1 MTFRNVERGSRDMN
15 APAIVWFRNDL
26 RISDHPALSAAARS
40 GAPLVALYILDDES
54 PGEWRTGAAARWWL
68 HHSLKA
74 LSQSLAGRGVSLT
87 LRRGRAPYVF
97 EQIIAE
103 TGAGAVFWNK
113 LYEPWAIRR
122 DAELEAQLR
131 DDAVETHCY
140 QESVLFE
147 PETLRTKQ
155 GESFRIFTPFWRAC
169 LAAPPPERPLPAPE
183 VLHAAPLPPDSD
195 DLDAWRLLPQ
205 NPDWAIGMRKVWLVG
220 ETAARAELADF
231 ARHHVVDY
239 KVERDF
245 MGRVGV
251 SRLSPHLHFGE
262 LSPREVWHAISDPG
276 SIGGEAYLRELG
288 WREFCHHLLISHW
301 DLPDRPLDRT
311 FERFPYRDDETS
323 LDAWRNGQ
331 TGYPLVDAAM
341 RELWITGWMH
351 NRARLVSASFLIKHL
366 LIDWRKGERWFWD
379 TLVDADLANNSANW
393 QWVAG
398 CGADAAPYFRIFNPA
413 LQGEKFDPDGAY
425 VRRYVP
431 ELAGLDVRY
440 IHRPWAA
447 PDDVLRAAG
456 VVLGVTYPHPIVDHG
471 EARERALAAFEAVR
485 AQPSLREA

>member
-1 MTFRNVERGSRDMN
+1 M
-15 APAIVWFRNDL
+15 
-26 RISDHPALSAAARS
+26 
-40 GAPLVALYILDDES
+40 
-54 PGEWRTGAAARWWL
+54 
-68 HHSLKA
+68 
-74 LSQSLAGRGVSLT
+74 
-87 LRRGRAPYVF
+87 
-97 EQIIAE
+97 
-103 TGAGAVFWNK
+103 
-113 LYEPWAIRR
+113 
-122 DAELEAQLR
+122 
-131 DDAVETHCY
+131 
-140 QESVLFE
+140 
-147 PETLRTKQ
+147 
-155 GESFRIFTPFWRAC
+155 
-169 LAAPPPERPLPAPE
+169 
-183 VLHAAPLPPDSD
+183 
-195 DLDAWRLLPQ
+195 
-205 NPDWAIGMRKVWLVG
+205 
-220 ETAARAELADF
+220 
-231 ARHHVVDY
+231 
-239 KVERDF
+239 
-245 MGRVGV
+245 
-251 SRLSPHLHFGE
+251 
-262 LSPREVWHAISDPG
+262 
-276 SIGGEAYLRELG
+276 
-288 WREFCHHLLISHW
+288 LISNW

-447 PDDVLRAAG
+447 PEDVLRAAG
-456 VVLGVTYPHPIVDHG
+456 VVLGVTYPHPIVDHA

-485 AQPSLREA
+485 SQPSLRPA

>member
-1 MTFRNVERGSRDMN
+1 MN

-26 RISDHPALSAAARS
+26 RIADNPALAAAARS
-40 GAPLVALYILDDES
+40 GAPLVGLYILDDAS
-54 PGEWRTGAAARWWL
+54 PGQWRPGAAADWWL
-68 HHSLKA
+68 HHSLAA
-74 LSQSLAGRGVSLT
+74 LTETLAERGVQLT
-87 LRRGRAPYVF
+87 LRRGRAQFVF

-103 TGAGAVFWNK
+103 TGAGAVFWNR
-113 LYEPWAIRR
+113 LYEPWAMRR
-122 DAELEAQLR
+122 DEEIIAQLR
-131 DDAVETHCY
+131 DDGVKAHCFH
-140 QESVLFE
+140 ESLLFE
-147 PETLRTKQ
+147 PGTVRTKQ
-155 GESFRIFTPFWRAC
+155 GESFRTFTPFWRAC
-169 LAAPPPERPLPAPE
+169 LAAPPPDRPLPAPKS
-183 VLHAAPLPPDSD
+183 LHAAPLTPDSE

-205 NPDWAIGMRKVWLVG
+205 NPDWAVGLRNAWLVG
-220 ETAARAELADF
+220 ETAARAELSDF
-231 ARHHVVDY
+231 ARNHVADY
-239 KVERDF
+239 KSERDF
-245 MGRVGV
+245 LGRVGV

-262 LSPREVWHAISDPG
+262 LSPREVWRAISEPA

-288 WREFCHHLLISHW
+288 WREFCHHLLIAHR
-301 DLPDRPLDRT
+301 DMPDCPLDRS
-311 FERFPYRDDETS
+311 FERFPYRDDEAA
-323 LDAWRNGQ
+323 LDAWRRGQ

-351 NRARLVSASFLIKHL
+351 NRARMVSASFLIKHL

-431 ELAGLDVRY
+431 ELAGLDARY

-447 PDDVLRAAG
+447 PEDILRAAG
-456 VVLGVTYPHPIVDHG
+456 VRLGVTYPHPIVDHAQ
-471 EARERALAAFEAVR
+471 ARERALAAFEHMRSLA
-485 AQPSLREA
+485 ALREA

>member
-1 MTFRNVERGSRDMN
+1 MN

-26 RISDHPALSAAARS
+26 RIADNPALAAAAGS
-40 GAPLVALYILDDES
+40 GAPLVALYVLDTES
-54 PGEWRTGAAARWWL
+54 PGQWRPGAAADWWL
-68 HHSLKA
+68 HHSLAA
-74 LSQSLAGRGVSLT
+74 LSQTLAERGVPLT
-87 LRRGRAPYVF
+87 LRRGRAQYVF

-122 DAELEAQLR
+122 DEDIVAQLR
-131 DDAVETHCY
+131 DDGVESHCFH
-140 QESVLFE
+140 ESLLFE
-147 PETLRTKQ
+147 PETLRTREGQ
-155 GESFRIFTPFWRAC
+155 SFRMFTPFWRAC
-169 LAAPPPERPLPAPE
+169 LAAPPPDRPLPAPTS
-183 VLHAAPLPPDSD
+183 LRAAPLPPASEN
-195 DLDAWRLLPQ
+195 LDAWRLLPQ
-205 NPDWAIGMRKVWLVG
+205 NPDWAGGLRQAWLVG

-231 ARHHVVDY
+231 ARHHVIDY
-239 KVERDF
+239 KAERDF

-262 LSPREVWHAISDPG
+262 LSPREVWRAISEPA

-288 WREFCHHLLISHW
+288 WREFCHHLLIANW
-301 DLPDRPLDRT
+301 DLPDRPLDRN
-311 FERFPYRDDETS
+311 FERFPFRDDAAA

-351 NRARLVSASFLIKHL
+351 NRARMVSASFLIKQL
-366 LIDWRKGERWFWD
+366 LIDWRQGERWFWD

-398 CGADAAPYFRIFNPA
+398 CGADAAPFFRIFNPA

-431 ELAGLDVRY
+431 ELSRLDARY

-447 PDDVLRAAG
+447 PEDMLRAAG
-456 VVLGVTYPHPIVDHG
+456 VRLGDNYPRPIVDHAQ
-471 EARERALAAFEAVR
+471 ARERALAAFERMRSQA
-485 AQPSLREA
+485 ALREA

>member
-1 MTFRNVERGSRDMN
+1 MN

-26 RISDHPALSAAARS
+26 RVADNPALTAAARTD
-40 GAPLVALYILDDES
+40 APLVALYVLDDES
-54 PGEWRTGAAARWWL
+54 PGEWSPGAAARWWL
-68 HHSLKA
+68 HHSLAA
-74 LSQSLAGRGVSLT
+74 LAESLAERGVQLT
-87 LRRGRAPYVF
+87 LRRGRAQYVF
-97 EQIIAE
+97 EQIVAE
-103 TGAGAVFWNK
+103 IGAGAVFWNK

-122 DAELEAQLR
+122 DEEITAQLH
-131 DDAVETHCY
+131 DDGVETHCFH
-140 QESVLFE
+140 ESLLFE

-155 GESFRIFTPFWRAC
+155 GESFRAFTPFWRAC
-169 LAAPPPERPLPAPE
+169 LAAPPPEAPLPAPTG
-183 VLHAAPLPPDSD
+183 LHAAPLPPHSD

-205 NPDWAIGMRKVWLVG
+205 NPDWAVGMRKAWLVG
-220 ETAARAELADF
+220 ETAARAEFADF

-239 KVERDF
+239 KAERDF

-262 LSPREVWHAISDPG
+262 LSPREVWRAISEPA

-288 WREFCHHLLISHW
+288 WREFCHHLLIAHH
-301 DLPDRPLDRT
+301 DLPERPLDRT
-311 FERFPYRDDETS
+311 FERFPYRDDERA

-431 ELAGLDVRY
+431 ELAELDAHY
-440 IHRPWAA
+440 IHRPWTA
-447 PDDVLRAAG
+447 PEDVLRAAG
-456 VVLGVTYPHPIVDHG
+456 VRLGDTYPHPIVDHA
-471 EARERALAAFEAVR
+471 EARDRALAAFEWMRGQA
-485 AQPSLREA
+485 SLREA